1 MAFYDVHPTNLR
13 NFSVYGGPNYLN
25 LATPIGS
32 VTCFAGTGSPFGY
45 LLCDGSAVDREQYS
59 ALFSVIGVIY
69 GSGDGTGTFNLPD
82 LQSRIP
88 VGRNHSQSPF
98 TALAMTGGEITHTL
112 TVGEMP
118 AHSHTSNANGAQS
131 IGGSGYGLA
140 YSNGQNTYSG
150 ATDVTA
156 GEPNLF
162 QTVAALTI
170 NSTGASQPHNNLQ
183 PYIVLNYIIK
193 Y

>member
-1 MAFYDVHPTNLR
+1 MAFYEIYPATLP
-13 NFSVYGGPNYLN
+13 NFGMYNGPNLLN

-32 VTCFAGTGSPFGY
+32 VTTFAGTGSPYGY
-45 LLCDGSAVDREQYS
+45 LLCDGSAVSREKYS

-69 GSGDGTGTFNLPD
+69 GAGNSTGTFNLPD

-88 VGRNHSQSPF
+88 VGRNLNQAPF
-98 TALAMTGGEITHTL
+98 TAVAMTGGEITHTL
-112 TVGEMP
+112 TIPEMP
-118 AHSHTSNANGAQS
+118 AHSHTSNANGATS
-131 IGGSGYGLA
+131 IGGNGYGLS

-162 QTVAALTI
+162 TTVAALTI

-183 PYIVLNYIIK
+183 PYIVMNYIIK